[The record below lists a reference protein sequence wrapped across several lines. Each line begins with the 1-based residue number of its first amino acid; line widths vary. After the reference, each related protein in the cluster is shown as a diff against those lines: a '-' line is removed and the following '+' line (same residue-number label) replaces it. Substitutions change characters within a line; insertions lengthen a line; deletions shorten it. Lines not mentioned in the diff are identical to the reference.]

1 MKEKKMK
8 PYQRRVV
15 NEKKAL
21 ELKRDRLSTFI
32 AGSFFPQ
39 LPADEQFRLLLQD
52 DAMSMYSDIL
62 AERILHFNPK
72 E

>member
-1 MKEKKMK
+1 MKN
-8 PYQRRVV
+8 YQRRVV

-39 LPADEQFRLLLQD
+39 LPQDEQFRLLLQSD
-52 DAMSMYSDIL
+52 VMGMYSSVL

>member
-1 MKEKKMK
+1 MKN
-8 PYQRRVV
+8 YQRHVV

-39 LPADEQFRLLLQD
+39 LPQDEQFRLLLQSD
-52 DAMSMYSDIL
+52 VMGMYSSVL